1 MQTFRQRKWY
11 VLKHIVTID
20 NISTPYNR
28 SKTKKVPIFIGTF
41 FITTNYL

>member
-1 MQTFRQRKWY
+1 MQTILTAKWY

-28 SKTKKVPIFIGTF
+28 SKTKKVPIFIGTLF
-41 FITTNYL
+41 P